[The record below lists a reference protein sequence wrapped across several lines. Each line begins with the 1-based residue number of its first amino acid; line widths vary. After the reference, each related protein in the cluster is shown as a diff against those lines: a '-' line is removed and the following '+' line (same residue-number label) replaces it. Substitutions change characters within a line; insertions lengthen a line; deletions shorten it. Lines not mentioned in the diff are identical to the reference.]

1 MEVITCLNFF
11 VLIIS
16 LFFYMVYPPMSSS
29 AHFFFLNNNFIYLF
43 LAVLG
48 LCCYELSLVVAS
60 WDYSLVA
67 VSASHCDGSLVAEHG
82 L

>member
-1 MEVITCLNFF
+1 MYFICG
-11 VLIIS
+11 
-16 LFFYMVYPPMSSS
+16 
-29 AHFFFLNNNFIYLF
+29 FFFFFNHLLC

-48 LCCYELSLVVAS
+48 LCCYGLSLVAAS